1 MDLYTKYI
9 LGEIDLDDLLSAYF
23 NALLPY
29 LPNDPNRDWL
39 TKHLRYKNQTLYLKQ
54 GNEKIVLSESFEL
67 VIPFC
72 FLIYYLFTYWVKWKI
87 NFKCKLP
94 DEELQDI
101 VNLCASSSKTR
112 TIFIRAS
119 S

>member
-9 LGEIDLDDLLSAYF
+9 LGEIDLADLLSDYF
-23 NALLPY
+23 EALIPY

-39 TKHLRYKNQTLYLKQ
+39 TKHLRYKDQTLYLKQ
-54 GNEKIVLSESFEL
+54 GKEKIILSESFEL
-67 VIPFC
+67 IIPFC
-72 FLIYYLFTYWVKWKI
+72 LLIYYLFTYWMKWKI

-101 VNLCASSSKTR
+101 VNLGVSSSKTR
-112 TIFIRAS
+112 TIFIRRS

>member
-1 MDLYTKYI
+1 MDNLAKWY
-9 LGEIDLDDLLSAYF
+9 LGEIDVDAILSDYF
-23 NALLPY
+23 DALLPH

-39 TKHLRYKNQTLYLKQ
+39 TKHLRYKDQTLYLKQ

-67 VIPFC
+67 MIPFC

-94 DEELQDI
+94 DEELQHILDR
-101 VNLCASSSKTR
+101 CAFSSKTR